1 MRKVNRH
8 PDRHRAVK
16 RTEIN
21 HMNNKEHI
29 NILNMS
35 IYYCIL
41 INGDYDILKLSTIKD
56 AINEYQL

>member
-1 MRKVNRH
+1 MRKVNCH
-8 PDRHRAVK
+8 PDRRSDVK

-21 HMNNKEHI
+21 HIGNKEYI

-41 INGDYDILKLSTIKD
+41 IYGDYDILKLSTKKD
-56 AINEYQL
+56 AINEYLL